1 MEAIRSPDPAHRTRD
16 AHGQDAASRDAS
28 AVPDA
33 LATPEAIAARLD
45 RLPATRYVWQIVILL
60 SLGGCFEFYDL
71 FMTGYIAPGLIG
83 SGLFAK
89 STTSVFA
96 MNSIAAF
103 VAATF
108 LGLFIGTL
116 GLSFLADRYGRRRV
130 FVWALIGYTAATVAM
145 AFQHSAAGVNLFRL
159 LAGLGL
165 GLEMVTINT
174 YVAELMPKDLRG
186 RAFAVTQVIPYCAVP
201 TVALMSWWLVPLRPL
216 GLDGWRWVALA
227 SALGALVIW
236 TLRLGI
242 PESPRWLLSRARV
255 AEADAVTRGIEAI
268 VARQYG
274 APLPAP
280 RGVEAPAARTAPP
293 ASRARQTSGNAS
305 FAVILQ
311 APYRTRTVM
320 MSLFNA
326 ISVIGFY
333 GFSNWIPSLLSAKGF
348 SLVHSLQYSFLMSVA
363 LPLGPLLFLY
373 FADKVER
380 KWSLVAACGAIALL
394 GMVLAAQTTAPGVVV
409 FGFFLNLT
417 LPIMTYSFQAYQ
429 SELYPTE
436 VRARAIGFVYSW
448 SRLSAIFSGFLV
460 AFFLRDFGTHGVFV
474 MISSSMV
481 LSMLLIGVLGPNT
494 RGRSLEEIDA

>member
-1 MEAIRSPDPAHRTRD
+1 MEAIRPSAPARAAR
-16 AHGQDAASRDAS
+16 GQEAGNGH
-28 AVPDA
+28 VTP
-33 LATPEAIAARLD
+33 ATPATPGAIAARLD
-45 RLPATRYVWQIVILL
+45 RLPATRYLWKIVILL

-89 STTSVFA
+89 NTVSVFA

-130 FVWALIGYTAATVAM
+130 FVWALIGYTVATVAM

-227 SALGALVIW
+227 SAAGAVIIW

-242 PESPRWLLSRARV
+242 PESPRWLLSRARM

-268 VARQYG
+268 VAREYG

-280 RGVEAPAARTAPP
+280 READAAPASAIASSVGARRPGTSAD
-293 ASRARQTSGNAS
+293 ASSVAL
-305 FAVILQ
+305 ILKP
-311 APYRTRTVM
+311 PYRTRTVM

-326 ISVIGFY
+326 VSVIGFY

-373 FADKVER
+373 FADRVER

-394 GMVLAAQTTAPGVVV
+394 GMVLAAQTTAPGIVV

-417 LPIMTYSFQAYQ
+417 LPVMTYSFQAYQ

-460 AFFLRDFGTHGVFV
+460 AFFLRDFG
-474 MISSSMV
+474 
-481 LSMLLIGVLGPNT
+481 
-494 RGRSLEEIDA
+494 